1 MATAPLVID
10 RHADD
15 PARNTLPV
23 PTTSSGI
30 SLRKTWHVCGMC
42 WPKGCVFSPARS
54 VRWCSIRVFTSN
66 PLSFNRNSY
75 DNRDEVTLRI
85 QFCRNEEKSG
95 DAEESTV
102 WLDAGGHVVT
112 ECNLRVSDH

>member
-1 MATAPLVID
+1 VRYVLAQ
-10 RHADD
+10 
-15 PARNTLPV
+15 
-23 PTTSSGI
+23 G
-30 SLRKTWHVCGMC
+30 LR
-42 WPKGCVFSPARS
+42 VFSGPFGQ
-54 VRWCSIRVFTSN
+54 VVLDPCVHLQ

-85 QFCRNEEKSG
+85 QSCRNEEKSG

-102 WLDAGGHVVT
+102 WLDAGGHVGA